1 MGSIKE
7 LNGFLS
13 HQQRIETEITVNEKL
28 FIPLFFYDLF
38 QNVIESSHI
47 MYTSILHM
55 PIMVVRAETQRCS

>member
-28 FIPLFFYDLF
+28 FIPL
-38 QNVIESSHI
+38 N
-47 MYTSILHM
+47 
-55 PIMVVRAETQRCS
+55 